1 MKPGNNTTRLI
12 IGCLIGLGFLYLAGR
27 KVDFSLMWEA
37 FTRVNYWFVLL
48 AIPVVFLSHVL
59 RALRWRYL
67 MDPIKSLDVAGL
79 FSALLIGYMANIL
92 MPAHLGE
99 LVRAYVLGKKRGVS
113 ASSTFAT
120 IVVERIIDVFALL
133 LLMVF
138 AILLYPFPAWIN
150 KAGYAMLVGTA
161 GLFVFLILLK
171 RHFAFFERVLKL
183 LFRPLPKSWEEKL
196 AAGIRSF
203 VVGIVPLRRGRD
215 YLVVSI
221 LSVVIWGCYGFILHL
236 ILHAFDFM
244 GVYHLPWWTSLIV
257 LVVTTIG
264 IVVPSSPG
272 YVGTYHWLCQ
282 ISLGMFGVPG
292 GPALSF
298 AILTH
303 GVNFLP
309 VLIAGLILA
318 YYEGVEIFQVRDKS
332 DSAKACEAT
341 PGAKCKFE
349 H

>member
-1 MKPGNNTTRLI
+1 
-12 IGCLIGLGFLYLAGR
+12 
-27 KVDFSLMWEA
+27 
-37 FTRVNYWFVLL
+37 
-48 AIPVVFLSHVL
+48 
-59 RALRWRYL
+59 
-67 MDPIKSLDVAGL
+67 MDPIKRVDVTSL

-99 LVRAYVLGKKRGVS
+99 LLRAYVLGKKRGVS

-138 AILLYPFPAWIN
+138 AIFLYPFPDWIN
-150 KAGYAMLVGTA
+150 KAGYAMLTGTV

-171 RHFAFFERVLKL
+171 KHFAFFERFLHLFLK
-183 LFRPLPKSWEEKL
+183 PLPKGLQERL
-196 AAGIRSF
+196 GQGIRSF
-203 VVGIVPLRRGRD
+203 VLGLVPLRSGWD
-215 YLVVSI
+215 YPVVAV
-221 LSVVIWGCYGFILHL
+221 LSVVIWGCYGFIIHL
-236 ILHAFDFM
+236 VLYAFDFVS
-244 GVYHLPWWTSLIV
+244 VYNLPQSTSLIV

-282 ISLGMFGVPG
+282 ISLAMFGVPA

-309 VLIAGLILA
+309 VLIVGLILA
-318 YYEGVEIFQVRDKS
+318 YYEGVEIFRVDGRS
-332 DSAKACEAT
+332 PSVKA
-341 PGAKCKFE
+341 
-349 H
+349 

>member
-1 MKPGNNTTRLI
+1 MKLGNNTARLI
-12 IGCLIGLGFLYLAGR
+12 VGCLIGMLFLYLAAR
-27 KVDFSLMWEA
+27 KVDFGLMWAA
-37 FTRVNYWFVLL
+37 FTKVNYWFVLL
-48 AIPVVFLSHVL
+48 AVPVIFFSHFL

-67 MDPIKSLDVAGL
+67 MDPIKRVDVGSL

-99 LVRAYVLGKKRGVS
+99 LLRAYVLGKKREVS

-138 AILLYPFPAWIN
+138 AVLLYPFPEWIN
-150 KAGYAMLVGTA
+150 RAGYAMLLGTV
-161 GLFVFLILLK
+161 GLFVFLVLLK
-171 RHFAFFERVLKL
+171 RYFLFFERYLT
-183 LFRPLPKSWEEKL
+183 LFFSPLPQAWRAKL
-196 AAGIRSF
+196 ARGIRSF
-203 VVGIVPLRRGRD
+203 VVGIVPLRRGWD
-215 YLVVSI
+215 YPIVAV
-221 LSVVIWGCYGFILHL
+221 LSLAIWACYGFIIHL
-236 ILHAFDFM
+236 VLHAFDF
-244 GVYHLPWWTSLIV
+244 VSIYHLPWSTSLIV
-257 LVVTTIG
+257 LVITTIG

-282 ISLGMFGVPG
+282 ISLAMYGVPA

-309 VLIAGLILA
+309 VLILGLILA
-318 YYEGVEIFQVRDKS
+318 YVEGVEVFRAQAR
-332 DSAKACEAT
+332 SAPAQ
-341 PGAKCKFE
+341 G
-349 H
+349 

>member
-1 MKPGNNTTRLI
+1 MKLGSNRSRLI
-12 IGCLIGLGFLYLAGR
+12 IGCLIGLVFLYLTGR
-27 KVDFSLMWEA
+27 KVDFRLMWEA
-37 FTRVNYWFVLL
+37 FTKVNYWFVLF
-48 AIPVVFLSHVL
+48 AVPIIFFSHLL

-67 MDPIKSLDVAGL
+67 MDPIKRVDVASL

-99 LVRAYVLGKKRGVS
+99 LLRAYVLGKKREVS

-138 AILLYPFPAWIN
+138 AILVYPFPEWIN
-150 KAGYAMLVGTA
+150 KAGYAMLVGTV

-171 RHFAFFERVLKL
+171 KYFAFFERFLKFF
-183 LFRPLPKSWEEKL
+183 FRPLPKGL
-196 AAGIRSF
+196 QGRLVRGIERF
-203 VVGIVPLRRGRD
+203 VLGIVPLRSGWD
-215 YLVVSI
+215 YPVVAV
-221 LSVVIWGCYGFILHL
+221 LSVVIWACYGFIIHL
-236 ILHAFDFM
+236 VLYAFDF
-244 GVYHLPWWTSLIV
+244 VALYHLPWSTSLIV

-282 ISLGMFGVPG
+282 ISLAMFGVPA

-309 VLIAGLILA
+309 VLIVGLVLA
-318 YYEGVEIFQVRDKS
+318 YYEGVEIFRVQNR
-332 DSAKACEAT
+332 SASL
-341 PGAKCKFE
+341 
-349 H
+349 

>member
-1 MKPGNNTTRLI
+1 MKLGNNTTRLI
-12 IGCLIGLGFLYLAGR
+12 IGCLIGLGFLYMAGR
-27 KVDFSLMWEA
+27 KVDFTLMWEA
-37 FTRVNYWFVLL
+37 FTKVNYWFVLL
-48 AIPVVFLSHVL
+48 AIPVIFLSHFL
-59 RALRWRYL
+59 RALRWRFL
-67 MDPIKSLDVAGL
+67 MSPIKRVDLASL

-99 LVRAYVLGKKRGVS
+99 LLRAYVLGKKRGVS

-138 AILLYPFPAWIN
+138 AILLYPFPDWIN

-161 GLFVFLILLK
+161 GLFLFLVLLK
-171 RHFAFFERVLKL
+171 NHFAFFERFLKI
-183 LFRPLPKSWEEKL
+183 LFRPLPKGLQEKL
-196 AAGIRSF
+196 GRGIKSF
-203 VVGIVPLRRGRD
+203 VVGIVPLRNGSD
-215 YLVVSI
+215 YFVVAV
-221 LSVVIWGCYGFILHL
+221 LSVVIWACYGFILHM
-236 ILHAFDFM
+236 ILHAFDFVS
-244 GVYHLPWWTSLIV
+244 VYHLPWSASLII

-282 ISLGMFGVPG
+282 ISLAMFEVPA

-309 VLIAGLILA
+309 VLIVGLILA
-318 YYEGVEIFQVRDKS
+318 YYEGVAIFGVQEKS
-332 DSAKACEAT
+332 SSAKEG
-341 PGAKCKFE
+341 PE
-349 H
+349 

>member
-1 MKPGNNTTRLI
+1 MKLGNNRSRLI
-12 IGCLIGLGFLYLAGR
+12 IGCLIGLVFLYLTGR
-27 KVDFSLMWEA
+27 KVDFGLMWEA
-37 FTRVNYWFVLL
+37 FTKVNYWFVLL
-48 AIPVVFLSHVL
+48 AVPVIFFSHLL

-67 MDPIKSLDVAGL
+67 MDPIKRVDVASL

-99 LVRAYVLGKKRGVS
+99 LLRAYVLGKKREVS

-138 AILLYPFPAWIN
+138 AILVYPFPEWIN
-150 KAGYAMLVGTA
+150 KAGYAMLVGTV

-171 RHFAFFERVLKL
+171 KHFAFFERFLNFF
-183 LFRPLPKSWEEKL
+183 FRPLPKGLQERL
-196 AAGIRSF
+196 VRGIERF
-203 VVGIVPLRRGRD
+203 VLGIVPLRSGWD
-215 YLVVSI
+215 YPVVAV
-221 LSVVIWGCYGFILHL
+221 LSVVIWACYGFIIHL
-236 ILHAFDFM
+236 VLYAFDF
-244 GVYHLPWWTSLIV
+244 VTLYHLPWSTSLIV

-282 ISLGMFGVPG
+282 ISLAMFGVPA

-309 VLIAGLILA
+309 VLIVGLILA
-318 YYEGVEIFQVRDKS
+318 YYEGVEIFRVQDKADTS
-332 DSAKACEAT
+332 
-341 PGAKCKFE
+341 GN
-349 H
+349 

>member
-1 MKPGNNTTRLI
+1 MMKLGNNTTRLI
-12 IGCLIGLGFLYLAGR
+12 IGCLIGVLFLYLAGR
-27 KVDFSLMWEA
+27 KVDFSLMWAA
-37 FTRVNYWFVLL
+37 FTKVNYGFVLL
-48 AIPVVFLSHVL
+48 AVPVIFFSHLL

-67 MDPIKSLDVAGL
+67 MDPIKRVDVASL

-99 LVRAYVLGKKRGVS
+99 LLRAYVLGKKREVS

-120 IVVERIIDVFALL
+120 IVVERIIDIFALL

-138 AILLYPFPAWIN
+138 AVLLYPFPEWIN
-150 KAGYAMLVGTA
+150 RAGYAMLVGTV

-171 RHFAFFERVLKL
+171 RHFVSFERSLTL
-183 LFRPLPKSWEEKL
+183 FFRPLPQAWQVKL
-196 AAGIRSF
+196 TRGIRSF
-203 VVGIVPLRRGRD
+203 VVGIMPLRRGWD
-215 YLVVSI
+215 YPVVAV
-221 LSVVIWGCYGFILHL
+221 LSLAIWGCYGFIIHL
-236 ILHAFDFM
+236 VLHAFDFVS
-244 GVYHLPWWTSLIV
+244 VYHLPWSTSLIV
-257 LVVTTIG
+257 LVITTLG

-282 ISLGMFGVPG
+282 TALAMYGVPA

-309 VLIAGLILA
+309 VLIVGLILA
-318 YYEGVEIFQVRDKS
+318 YYEGVEIFRVQER
-332 DSAKACEAT
+332 SA
-341 PGAKCKFE
+341 PRQD
-349 H
+349 

>member
-1 MKPGNNTTRLI
+1 MKLGNNTTRLI
-12 IGCLIGLGFLYLAGR
+12 IGCLIGLVFLYLAGR

-37 FTRVNYWFVLL
+37 LTRVNYWFVLF
-48 AIPVVFLSHVL
+48 AVPVIFFSHFL

-67 MDPIKSLDVAGL
+67 MDPIKRVDVASL

-99 LVRAYVLGKKRGVS
+99 LLRAYVLGKKRGVS

-120 IVVERIIDVFALL
+120 IVVERVIDVFALL
-133 LLMVF
+133 LLMVL
-138 AILLYPFPAWIN
+138 AILLYPFPDWIK
-150 KAGYAMLVGTA
+150 KAGYAMLVGTV
-161 GLFVFLILLK
+161 GLFVFLLLLK
-171 RHFAFFERVLKL
+171 KYFAFFECFLNF
-183 LFRPLPKSWEEKL
+183 LFRPLPKGLQEKL
-196 AAGIRSF
+196 DRGVRSF
-203 VVGIVPLRRGRD
+203 VIGIVPLRSGWD
-215 YLVVSI
+215 YPVVAV
-221 LSVVIWGCYGFILHL
+221 LSVVIWGCYGFIIHL
-236 ILHAFDFM
+236 VLHAFDFM
-244 GVYHLPWWTSLIV
+244 SVYPLPWSTSLIV

-264 IVVPSSPG
+264 VVVPSSPG

-282 ISLGMFGVPG
+282 VSLAMFGVPA

-318 YYEGVEIFQVRDKS
+318 YYEGVEIFRAQDKRAP
-332 DSAKACEAT
+332 D
-341 PGAKCKFE
+341 
-349 H
+349 

>member
-1 MKPGNNTTRLI
+1 MKLGSNKSRLI
-12 IGCLIGLGFLYLAGR
+12 IGCLIGLVFLYLAGR

-37 FTRVNYWFVLL
+37 FKKVNYWFVLL
-48 AIPVVFLSHVL
+48 AIPVLFSSHVL
-59 RALRWRYL
+59 RAFRWRYL
-67 MDPIKSLDVAGL
+67 MDPIKRLDVASL

-99 LVRAYVLGKKRGVS
+99 VLRAYVLGKKRGVS

-138 AILLYPFPAWIN
+138 AILLYPFPDWIN
-150 KAGYAMLVGTA
+150 KAGYAMLAGTV

-171 RHFAFFERVLKL
+171 KHFAFFERFLSVL
-183 LFRPLPKSWEEKL
+183 FSPLPKGLQEKL
-196 AAGIRSF
+196 GRGIRSF
-203 VVGIVPLRRGRD
+203 VVGIVPLRSGWD
-215 YLVVSI
+215 YLVVAV
-221 LSVVIWGCYGFILHL
+221 LSVVIWACYGFILHL
-236 ILHAFDFM
+236 LLYAFDFVS
-244 GVYHLPWWTSLIV
+244 VYHLPSSASLII
-257 LVVTTIG
+257 LVITTIG

-282 ISLGMFGVPG
+282 ISLAMFGVPA

-309 VLIAGLILA
+309 VLIVGLILA
-318 YYEGVEIFQVRDKS
+318 YYEGVEIFRVQDKS
-332 DSAKACEAT
+332 ASAKD
-341 PGAKCKFE
+341 
-349 H
+349 

>member
-1 MKPGNNTTRLI
+1 MKPGNNRSRLI
-12 IGCLIGLGFLYLAGR
+12 IGCLIGLAFLYLAGR

-37 FTRVNYWFVLL
+37 LTTVNYWLVLL
-48 AIPVVFLSHVL
+48 AVPVIFLSHFL

-67 MDPIKSLDVAGL
+67 MDPIKRVDVPSL

-99 LVRAYVLGKKRGVS
+99 LLRAYVLGKKREVS

-138 AILLYPFPAWIN
+138 AIFLYPFPDWIN
-150 KAGYAMLVGTA
+150 KAGYAMLTGTV

-171 RHFAFFERVLKL
+171 KHFAFFERFLTF
-183 LFRPLPKSWEEKL
+183 LFRPLPKGLQERL
-196 AAGIRSF
+196 GRGIGRF
-203 VVGIVPLRRGRD
+203 VLGIVPLRRGGD
-215 YLVVSI
+215 YLVVAV
-221 LSVVIWGCYGFILHL
+221 LSVVIWACYGFIIHL
-236 ILHAFDFM
+236 VLFAFDFVS
-244 GVYHLPWWTSLIV
+244 VYHLPWSTSLIV

-282 ISLGMFGVPG
+282 ISLAMFGVPA

-298 AILTH
+298 ALLTH
-303 GVNFLP
+303 GVNFSP
-309 VLIAGLILA
+309 VLIVGLILA
-318 YYEGVEIFQVRDKS
+318 YYEGVEIFRVHDKNAP
-332 DSAKACEAT
+332 DKEGPA
-341 PGAKCKFE
+341 
-349 H
+349 

>member
-1 MKPGNNTTRLI
+1 MSLGSNRSRLI
-12 IGCLIGLGFLYLAGR
+12 IGCLIGVVFLYLAGR

-37 FTRVNYWFVLL
+37 FTKVNYGFVLVAVPL
-48 AIPVVFLSHVL
+48 VFFSHFL

-67 MDPIKSLDVAGL
+67 MDPIKRVDLASL

-99 LVRAYVLGKKRGVS
+99 LLRAYVLGKKRGVS

-138 AILLYPFPAWIN
+138 AVFVYPFPDWIN
-150 KAGYAMLVGTA
+150 KAGYAMLIGTV

-171 RHFAFFERVLKL
+171 KYFAFFERFVRLFLK
-183 LFRPLPKSWEEKL
+183 PLPKKLQEKL
-196 AAGIRSF
+196 GRGIRSF
-203 VVGIVPLRRGRD
+203 VLGLVPLRSAWD
-215 YLVVSI
+215 YPVVAV
-221 LSVVIWGCYGFILHL
+221 LSVVIWACYGFIIHL
-236 ILHAFDFM
+236 VLYAFDFVS
-244 GVYHLPWWTSLIV
+244 VYHLPWSTSLIV

-282 ISLGMFGVPG
+282 ISLAMFGVPA

-318 YYEGVEIFQVRDKS
+318 YYEGVEIFKVQDKGGS
-332 DSAKACEAT
+332 LKA
-341 PGAKCKFE
+341 
-349 H
+349 

>member
-1 MKPGNNTTRLI
+1 MKPGSSRSRLI
-12 IGCLIGLGFLYLAGR
+12 IGCVIGVAFLYLAAR
-27 KVDFSLMWEA
+27 KVDFSLMWAA
-37 FTRVNYWFVLL
+37 FTKVNYGFVVL
-48 AIPVVFLSHVL
+48 AVPVIFFSHFM

-67 MDPIKSLDVAGL
+67 MDPIKRIDVASL

-99 LVRAYVLGKKRGVS
+99 LLRAYVLGKKRGVS

-120 IVVERIIDVFALL
+120 IVMERIIDVFALL

-138 AILLYPFPAWIN
+138 AVLIYPFPGWVN
-150 KAGYAMLVGTA
+150 KAGYAMLGGTV

-171 RHFAFFERVLKL
+171 RYFAFFERFLNVC
-183 LFRPLPKSWEEKL
+183 FSFLPRGLHEKL
-196 AAGIRSF
+196 GRGVRSF
-203 VVGIVPLRRGRD
+203 VLGIVPLRRRWD
-215 YLVVSI
+215 YPIVAV
-221 LSVVIWGCYGFILHL
+221 LSVAIWACYGFIIHL
-236 ILHAFDFM
+236 VLYAFDFTS
-244 GVYHLPWWTSLIV
+244 VYHLPWSTSLIV
-257 LVVTTIG
+257 LVITTIG

-282 ISLGMFGVPG
+282 ISLAMFGVPA

-309 VLIAGLILA
+309 VLIVGLILA
-318 YYEGVEIFQVRDKS
+318 YYEGVEIFRVQER
-332 DSAKACEAT
+332 
-341 PGAKCKFE
+341 GAPTQD
-349 H
+349 

>member
-1 MKPGNNTTRLI
+1 MKLGKNTIRLI
-12 IGCLIGLGFLYLAGR
+12 IGCLIGIVFLYLAAR

-37 FTRVNYWFVLL
+37 FTKVHYGFVLL
-48 AIPVVFLSHVL
+48 AVPVMFLSHFL

-67 MDPIKSLDVAGL
+67 MDPIKRVDVASL

-99 LVRAYVLGKKRGVS
+99 LLRAYVLGKKRGVS

-138 AILLYPFPAWIN
+138 AILLYPFPHWIN
-150 KAGYAMLVGTA
+150 KAGYAMLIGTV
-161 GLFVFLILLK
+161 GLFVFLVLLK
-171 RHFAFFERVLKL
+171 KHFSFFERFLYL
-183 LFRPLPKSWEEKL
+183 FFRPLRKGLQEKL
-196 AAGIRSF
+196 AKGIRSF
-203 VVGIVPLRRGRD
+203 VVGIVPLRSRWD
-215 YLVVSI
+215 YPVVAV
-221 LSVVIWGCYGFILHL
+221 LSVVIWGCYGFIIHL
-236 ILHAFDFM
+236 VLYAFDFVS
-244 GVYHLPWWTSLIV
+244 VYHLPWSTGLIV

-282 ISLGMFGVPG
+282 ISLAMFGVPA

-309 VLIAGLILA
+309 VLIAGLVLA
-318 YYEGVEIFQVRDKS
+318 YYEGVEIFRVQSKS
-332 DSAKACEAT
+332 ASAKD
-341 PGAKCKFE
+341 
-349 H
+349 

>member
-1 MKPGNNTTRLI
+1 MSLGSNRSRMI
-12 IGCLIGLGFLYLAGR
+12 IGCLIGVVFLYLAGR

-37 FTRVNYWFVLL
+37 FTKVNYWFVLL
-48 AIPVVFLSHVL
+48 AVPVIFFSHLL

-67 MDPIKSLDVAGL
+67 MDPIKRVDVASL

-99 LVRAYVLGKKRGVS
+99 LLRAYVLGKKREVS

-138 AILLYPFPAWIN
+138 AILLYPFPDWIN
-150 KAGYAMLVGTA
+150 KAGYAMLIATV

-171 RHFAFFERVLKL
+171 KYFAFFERFLNL
-183 LFRPLPKSWEEKL
+183 FFRPLPNGMKERLSR
-196 AAGIRSF
+196 GIERF
-203 VVGIVPLRRGRD
+203 VLGIVPLRNGWN
-215 YLVVSI
+215 YLIVAV
-221 LSVVIWGCYGFILHL
+221 LSVVIWACYGFIIHL
-236 ILHAFDFM
+236 VLYAFDF
-244 GVYHLPWWTSLIV
+244 VSLYRLPWWTSLIV
-257 LVVTTIG
+257 LVITTIG

-282 ISLGMFGVPG
+282 VSLAMFAVPA

-309 VLIAGLILA
+309 VLIVGLILA
-318 YYEGVEIFQVRDKS
+318 YNEGVEIFRVDRQAAS
-332 DSAKACEAT
+332 PKA
-341 PGAKCKFE
+341 
-349 H
+349 

>member
-1 MKPGNNTTRLI
+1 MKLGSNRSRMI
-12 IGCLIGLGFLYLAGR
+12 IGCLIGVGFLYLAGR

-37 FTRVNYWFVLL
+37 FTKVNYWFVLF
-48 AIPVVFLSHVL
+48 AVPVIFLSHFL

-67 MDPIKSLDVAGL
+67 MDPIKRVDVASL
-79 FSALLIGYMANIL
+79 FSSLLIGYMANIL

-99 LVRAYVLGKKRGVS
+99 FLRAYVLGKKRGVS

-138 AILLYPFPAWIN
+138 AIFLYPFPDWIN
-150 KAGYAMLVGTA
+150 KAGYAMLVGTV

-171 RHFAFFERVLKL
+171 KYFAFFERFLNL
-183 LFRPLPKSWEEKL
+183 LFRPLPKGLQEKL
-196 AAGIRSF
+196 GRGVRSF
-203 VVGIVPLRRGRD
+203 VTGIVPLRSGWD
-215 YLVVSI
+215 YPVVAV
-221 LSVVIWGCYGFILHL
+221 LSVVIWACYGFIIHMV
-236 ILHAFDFM
+236 LHAFDFM
-244 GVYHLPWWTSLIV
+244 SVYHLPWSTSLIV

-264 IVVPSSPG
+264 VVVPSSPG

-282 ISLGMFGVPG
+282 VSLAMFGVPA

-318 YYEGVEIFQVRDKS
+318 YYEGVEIFRVEDER
-332 DSAKACEAT
+332 T
-341 PGAKCKFE
+341 PG
-349 H
+349 

>member
-1 MKPGNNTTRLI
+1 
-12 IGCLIGLGFLYLAGR
+12 
-27 KVDFSLMWEA
+27 
-37 FTRVNYWFVLL
+37 
-48 AIPVVFLSHVL
+48 
-59 RALRWRYL
+59 
-67 MDPIKSLDVAGL
+67 
-79 FSALLIGYMANIL
+79 

-99 LVRAYVLGKKRGVS
+99 LLRAYVLGKKREVS

-138 AILLYPFPAWIN
+138 AILVYPFPEWIN
-150 KAGYAMLVGTA
+150 KAGYAMLVGTV

-171 RHFAFFERVLKL
+171 KYFAFFERFLN
-183 LFRPLPKSWEEKL
+183 LFLRPLPKGLQERL
-196 AAGIRSF
+196 VRGIERF
-203 VVGIVPLRRGRD
+203 VLGIVPLRSGWD
-215 YLVVSI
+215 YPVVAA
-221 LSVVIWGCYGFILHL
+221 LSVVIWACYGFIIHL
-236 ILHAFDFM
+236 VLYAFDF
-244 GVYHLPWWTSLIV
+244 VTLYHLPWSTSLIV

-282 ISLGMFGVPG
+282 ISLAMFGVPA

-309 VLIAGLILA
+309 VLIVGLIWA
-318 YYEGVEIFQVRDKS
+318 YYEGVEIFRVQNR
-332 DSAKACEAT
+332 SASL
-341 PGAKCKFE
+341 
-349 H
+349 

>member
-1 MKPGNNTTRLI
+1 MKLGSNTTRLI
-12 IGCLIGLGFLYLAGR
+12 IGCLIGGVFLYLAGR

-37 FTRVNYWFVLL
+37 FTKVNYGFVLL
-48 AIPVVFLSHVL
+48 AVPVMFFSHFL

-67 MDPIKSLDVAGL
+67 MDPIKRVDLASL

-99 LVRAYVLGKKRGVS
+99 LLRAYVLGKKRGVS

-120 IVVERIIDVFALL
+120 IVVERIIDVLALL

-138 AILLYPFPAWIN
+138 AVFVYPFPDWIN
-150 KAGYAMLVGTA
+150 KAGYAMLIGTV

-171 RHFAFFERVLKL
+171 KYFAFFERFVRLFLK
-183 LFRPLPKSWEEKL
+183 PLPKKLQEKL
-196 AAGIRSF
+196 GRGIRSF
-203 VVGIVPLRRGRD
+203 VLGLVPLRSAWD
-215 YLVVSI
+215 YPVVAV
-221 LSVVIWGCYGFILHL
+221 LSVVIWACYGFIIHL
-236 ILHAFDFM
+236 VLYAFDFVS
-244 GVYHLPWWTSLIV
+244 VYHLPWSTSLIV

-282 ISLGMFGVPG
+282 ISLAMFGVPA

-318 YYEGVEIFQVRDKS
+318 YYEGVEIFKVQDKDAS
-332 DSAKACEAT
+332 PKA
-341 PGAKCKFE
+341 
-349 H
+349 

>member
-1 MKPGNNTTRLI
+1 MSLGSNRSRMI

-37 FTRVNYWFVLL
+37 FTKVNYWFVLL
-48 AIPVVFLSHVL
+48 AVPVIFFSHFL

-67 MDPIKSLDVAGL
+67 MDPIKSVDVASL

-99 LVRAYVLGKKRGVS
+99 FLRAYVLGKKRGVS

-120 IVVERIIDVFALL
+120 IVVERVIDVFALL

-138 AILLYPFPAWIN
+138 AILLYPFPDWIN
-150 KAGYAMLVGTA
+150 TAGHAMLVGTA

-171 RHFAFFERVLKL
+171 KYFAFFERFLNF
-183 LFRPLPKSWEEKL
+183 LFKPLPKGLQEKL
-196 AAGIRSF
+196 DRGVRSF
-203 VVGIVPLRRGRD
+203 VIGIVPLRSAWD
-215 YLVVSI
+215 YPVVAV
-221 LSVVIWGCYGFILHL
+221 LSVVIWACYGFIIHL
-236 ILHAFDFM
+236 VLYAFDFVS
-244 GVYHLPWWTSLIV
+244 VYHLPWSTSLIV

-264 IVVPSSPG
+264 VVVPSSPG

-282 ISLGMFGVPG
+282 VSLAMFGVPA

-309 VLIAGLILA
+309 VLIVGLILA
-318 YYEGVEIFQVRDKS
+318 YYEGVEIFRAQDKADTS
-332 DSAKACEAT
+332 
-341 PGAKCKFE
+341 GN
-349 H
+349 

>member
-1 MKPGNNTTRLI
+1 MNPGSNATRLI
-12 IGCLIGLGFLYLAGR
+12 IGCLIGLAFLYLAVR
-27 KVDFSLMWEA
+27 QVDFALMWEA
-37 FTRVNYWFVLL
+37 FTKVNYWFVLL
-48 AIPVVFLSHVL
+48 AVPVIFFSHFL

-67 MDPIKSLDVAGL
+67 MDPIRRVDLGSL

-99 LVRAYVLGKKRGVS
+99 LLRAYVLGKKREVS

-138 AILLYPFPAWIN
+138 AILLYPFPDWIN
-150 KAGYAMLVGTA
+150 KAGYAMLIGTV

-171 RHFAFFERVLKL
+171 KHFAFFERFLGFV
-183 LFRPLPKSWEEKL
+183 FSPLPKGLQERL
-196 AAGIRSF
+196 GRGIGRF
-203 VVGIVPLRRGRD
+203 VLGIVPLRRGWD
-215 YLVVSI
+215 YLVVSV
-221 LSVVIWGCYGFILHL
+221 LSVVIWACYGFIIHL
-236 ILHAFDFM
+236 VLFAFDF
-244 GVYHLPWWTSLIV
+244 VSLYHLPWWTSLIV

-282 ISLGMFGVPG
+282 ISLAMFGVPA

-298 AILTH
+298 ALLTH

-309 VLIAGLILA
+309 VLVVGLILA
-318 YYEGVEIFQVRDKS
+318 YHEGVEIFQAREKAGSPRD
-332 DSAKACEAT
+332 
-341 PGAKCKFE
+341 
-349 H
+349 

>member
-1 MKPGNNTTRLI
+1 MKLGRNTARLI
-12 IGCLIGLGFLYLAGR
+12 IGCLIGLVFLYLAGR
-27 KVDFSLMWEA
+27 KVDFGLMWEA
-37 FTRVNYWFVLL
+37 LDKVNYWLVLL
-48 AIPVVFLSHVL
+48 AVPVIFFSHFL

-67 MDPIKSLDVAGL
+67 MDPIKRVDVASL

-99 LVRAYVLGKKRGVS
+99 LVRAYVLAKKREVS

-138 AILLYPFPAWIN
+138 AILLYPFPDWIN
-150 KAGYAMLVGTA
+150 KAGYAMLVGTV

-171 RHFAFFERVLKL
+171 KYFTFFERILKL
-183 LFRPLPKSWEEKL
+183 FFGPLPKGLQERL
-196 AAGIRSF
+196 MRGIERF
-203 VVGIVPLRRGRD
+203 VLGLVPLRSGRH
-215 YLVVSI
+215 YPVVAV
-221 LSVVIWGCYGFILHL
+221 LSVVIWACYGFIIHL
-236 ILHAFDFM
+236 VLYAFDFVS
-244 GVYHLPWWTSLIV
+244 VYHLPWSTSLIV
-257 LVVTTIG
+257 LVVTTLG

-282 ISLGMFGVPG
+282 ISLAMFGVPG

-318 YYEGVEIFQVRDKS
+318 SCEGVEIFRVQEK
-332 DSAKACEAT
+332 E
-341 PGAKCKFE
+341 
-349 H
+349 

>member
-1 MKPGNNTTRLI
+1 MKLGSNRSRLI
-12 IGCLIGLGFLYLAGR
+12 IGCLIGLVFLYLTGR

-37 FTRVNYWFVLL
+37 FTKVNYWFVLF
-48 AIPVVFLSHVL
+48 AVPVIFFSHLL

-67 MDPIKSLDVAGL
+67 MDPIKRVDVASL

-99 LVRAYVLGKKRGVS
+99 LLRAYVLGKKREVS

-138 AILLYPFPAWIN
+138 AILVYPFPEWIN
-150 KAGYAMLVGTA
+150 KAGYAMLVGTV

-171 RHFAFFERVLKL
+171 KYFAFFERFLNL
-183 LFRPLPKSWEEKL
+183 LLRPLPKGLQERL
-196 AAGIRSF
+196 VRGIERF
-203 VVGIVPLRRGRD
+203 VLGIVPLRSGWD
-215 YLVVSI
+215 YPVVAV
-221 LSVVIWGCYGFILHL
+221 LSVVIWACYGFIIHL
-236 ILHAFDFM
+236 VLYAFDF
-244 GVYHLPWWTSLIV
+244 VTLYHLPWSTSLIV

-282 ISLGMFGVPG
+282 ISLAMFGVPA

-309 VLIAGLILA
+309 VLIVGLILA
-318 YYEGVEIFQVRDKS
+318 YYEGVEIFRVQDKADTS
-332 DSAKACEAT
+332 
-341 PGAKCKFE
+341 GN
-349 H
+349 

>member
-1 MKPGNNTTRLI
+1 MRLGSNRSRLI
-12 IGCLIGLGFLYLAGR
+12 IGCVIGLVFLYLAGR
-27 KVDFSLMWEA
+27 KVDFTLMWEA
-37 FTRVNYWFVLL
+37 FTKVNYGFVLL
-48 AIPVVFLSHVL
+48 AIPGIFFSHFL

-67 MDPIKSLDVAGL
+67 MDPIKRVDVASL

-99 LVRAYVLGKKRGVS
+99 LVRAYVLGKKREVS

-138 AILLYPFPAWIN
+138 AILLYPFPGWIN
-150 KAGYAMLVGTA
+150 KAGYAMLASTV
-161 GLFVFLILLK
+161 GLFVFLVGLK
-171 RHFAFFERVLKL
+171 KYYVIFERFMNFC
-183 LFRPLPKSWEEKL
+183 FRPLPKRMQERLGRGTE
-196 AAGIRSF
+196 RF
-203 VVGIVPLRRGRD
+203 VSGIVPLRRGWD
-215 YLVVSI
+215 YPVVGL
-221 LSVVIWGCYGFILHL
+221 LSVVIWACYGL
-236 ILHAFDFM
+236 IIHVVLLAFDFV
-244 GVYHLPWWTSLIV
+244 GLYHLPWSTSLIV

-282 ISLGMFGVPG
+282 VSLAMFGVPD

-298 AILTH
+298 AILVH

-309 VLIAGLILA
+309 VLIVGLILA
-318 YYEGVEIFQVRDKS
+318 YYEGVEIFRVRQKS
-332 DSAKACEAT
+332 DS
-341 PGAKCKFE
+341 GRD
-349 H
+349 

>member
-1 MKPGNNTTRLI
+1 
-12 IGCLIGLGFLYLAGR
+12 LAGR

-37 FTRVNYWFVLL
+37 FTKVDYWFVLFAL
-48 AIPVVFLSHVL
+48 PVIFFSHFL

-67 MDPIKSLDVAGL
+67 MDPIKRVDVASL

-99 LVRAYVLGKKRGVS
+99 FLRAYVLGKKRGVS

-120 IVVERIIDVFALL
+120 IVVERVIDVFALL

-138 AILLYPFPAWIN
+138 AILLYPFPDWIN
-150 KAGYAMLVGTA
+150 KAGYAMLVGTV

-171 RHFAFFERVLKL
+171 KYFAFFERFLNL
-183 LFRPLPKSWEEKL
+183 LFRPLPKGLQEKL
-196 AAGIRSF
+196 DRGVRSF
-203 VVGIVPLRRGRD
+203 IIGIVPLRSGWD
-215 YLVVSI
+215 YPVVAV
-221 LSVVIWGCYGFILHL
+221 LSVVIWACYGFIIHL
-236 ILHAFDFM
+236 VLHAFDFM
-244 GVYHLPWWTSLIV
+244 SVYPLPWSTSLIV

-264 IVVPSSPG
+264 VVVPSSPG

-282 ISLGMFGVPG
+282 VSLAMFGVSA

-318 YYEGVEIFQVRDKS
+318 YYEGVEIFKVRDKDAS
-332 DSAKACEAT
+332 PKA
-341 PGAKCKFE
+341 
-349 H
+349 

>member
-1 MKPGNNTTRLI
+1 MKLGSNTTRLI
-12 IGCLIGLGFLYLAGR
+12 IGCLIGGVFLYLAGR

-37 FTRVNYWFVLL
+37 FTKVNYGFVLL
-48 AIPVVFLSHVL
+48 AVPVMFFSHFL

-67 MDPIKSLDVAGL
+67 MDPIKRVDLASL

-99 LVRAYVLGKKRGVS
+99 LLRAYVLGKKRGVS

-138 AILLYPFPAWIN
+138 AVFVYPFPDWIN
-150 KAGYAMLVGTA
+150 KAGYAMLIGTV

-171 RHFAFFERVLKL
+171 KYFAFFERFVRLFLK
-183 LFRPLPKSWEEKL
+183 PLPKKLQEKL
-196 AAGIRSF
+196 GRGIRSF
-203 VVGIVPLRRGRD
+203 VLGLVPLRSAWD
-215 YLVVSI
+215 YPVVAV
-221 LSVVIWGCYGFILHL
+221 LSVVIWACYGFIIHL
-236 ILHAFDFM
+236 VLYAFDFVS
-244 GVYHLPWWTSLIV
+244 VYHLPWSTSLIV

-282 ISLGMFGVPG
+282 ISLAMFGVPA

-318 YYEGVEIFQVRDKS
+318 YYEGVEIFKVQDKGGS
-332 DSAKACEAT
+332 LKA
-341 PGAKCKFE
+341 
-349 H
+349 

>member
-1 MKPGNNTTRLI
+1 MKLGSNTTRLI
-12 IGCLIGLGFLYLAGR
+12 IGCLIGLVFLYLAGR

-48 AIPVVFLSHVL
+48 AVPIIFFSHFL

-67 MDPIKSLDVAGL
+67 MDPIKRVDVASL

-99 LVRAYVLGKKRGVS
+99 LLRAYVLGKKREVS

-138 AILLYPFPAWIN
+138 AILLYPFPDWIN
-150 KAGYAMLVGTA
+150 KAGYAMLVGTV

-171 RHFAFFERVLKL
+171 KYFAFFERFLN
-183 LFRPLPKSWEEKL
+183 LFFKPLPKGVHERL
-196 AAGIRSF
+196 VRGIGRF
-203 VVGIVPLRRGRD
+203 VSGIVPLRSVWD
-215 YLVVSI
+215 YPVVAV
-221 LSVVIWGCYGFILHL
+221 LSVVIWACYGLIIHL
-236 ILHAFDFM
+236 VLYAFDF
-244 GVYHLPWWTSLIV
+244 VSIYHLPWSTSLIV

-282 ISLGMFGVPG
+282 ISLAMFGVPA

-318 YYEGVEIFQVRDKS
+318 YYEGVEIFKAQDKAAS
-332 DSAKACEAT
+332 PKA
-341 PGAKCKFE
+341 
-349 H
+349 